1 MNRVS
6 LAIKQSR
13 TSAGFT
19 LIEIMITLTIV
30 GILSAIA
37 IPSYFEYVK
46 RANRA
51 EAKAQLMEAVQ
62 YMQRFYS
69 LHNAYDVQRDGRTQ
83 ARLPDS
89 LTRSPRSGAA
99 RYTIRLASKTSTS
112 YVLEA
117 APIGQDECG
126 IFRIDN
132 VGRCSIDTKAV
143 HPANRALSAESCW
156 R

>member
-6 LAIKQSR
+6 LAVKQSR

-69 LHNAYDVQRDGRTQ
+69 LHNAYDVQRD
-83 ARLPDS
+83 
-89 LTRSPRSGAA
+89 
-99 RYTIRLASKTSTS
+99 
-112 YVLEA
+112 
-117 APIGQDECG
+117 
-126 IFRIDN
+126 
-132 VGRCSIDTKAV
+132 
-143 HPANRALSAESCW
+143 
-156 R
+156 